1 MITCECYLLSA
12 PATRSPYSFFVYRW
26 REDIWTLAQPP
37 LSTHLATLSANSS
50 KPPVF
55 SDSEAVMPAAMV
67 YLAMASESSIVLKL
81 DSSDGV
87 LRLFCQLEI
96 NKRPSFPTRWLY
108 LTEHRPLIYLP
119 PAGIARQ
126 VDSIRLLVRE
136 KCPTLFESIIGAR
149 R

>member
-1 MITCECYLLSA
+1 
-12 PATRSPYSFFVYRW
+12 
-26 REDIWTLAQPP
+26 
-37 LSTHLATLSANSS
+37 
-50 KPPVF
+50 
-55 SDSEAVMPAAMV
+55 MV

-96 NKRPSFPTRWLY
+96 HKRPSFLTRWLY
-108 LTEHRPLIYLP
+108 LSEQRPLIYLP